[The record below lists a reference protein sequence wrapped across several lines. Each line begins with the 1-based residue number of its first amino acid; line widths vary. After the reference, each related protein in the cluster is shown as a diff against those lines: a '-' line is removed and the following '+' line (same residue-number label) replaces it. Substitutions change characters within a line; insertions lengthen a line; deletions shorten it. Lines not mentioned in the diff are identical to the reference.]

1 VSLLEQLKHPVR
13 LLPGLL
19 VTIVIAVAAS
29 YIGHLLPV
37 VGAPIVAILMG
48 ILLRYMLRSP
58 DKTQPGV
65 SFASKRVL
73 QFAIIL
79 LGANLNLAVVWKTG
93 IQSFWVMIGSLAVA
107 LAGGTLIG
115 KWLRLPKNIIR
126 LITVGTSICGASAI
140 SAVAPIVAAEEGE
153 IAYAISTIF
162 LFNVIAVFLF
172 PLIGHV
178 FHFSST
184 EFGMWAGTAIN
195 DTSSVVAAGY
205 SFSHAAGQYATVV
218 KLTRSL
224 AIIPVSLW
232 FAFMAI
238 KSARKEKTLQ
248 VENHPEVAYSEK
260 FSDETYHTSRKV
272 RIQFPMFILG
282 FVAMASLDTFGVFG
296 RAGGTPISQL
306 GQFFIAVA
314 LAGIGLNTNIKSL
327 VKTGHRPLLMGLC
340 TWALVAVSS
349 LILQG
354 LTR

>member
-1 VSLLEQLKHPVR
+1 MSLLEQLKHPAR

-19 VTIVIAVAAS
+19 VTLVIAAVAA
-29 YIGHLLPV
+29 YIGHLIPV
-37 VGAPIVAILMG
+37 VGAPITAILLG
-48 ILLRYMLRSP
+48 ILLRNILRSP
-58 DKTQPGV
+58 DTTRPGI

-73 QFAIIL
+73 QFAVIL

-93 IQSFWVMIGSLAVA
+93 AQSFWVMIGSLAVA
-107 LAGGTLIG
+107 LVGGTLVG
-115 KWLRLPKNIIR
+115 KLFRLPKNLIR

-140 SAVAPIVAAEEGE
+140 SAVAPILVAEEGE

-172 PLIGHV
+172 PLIGHI
-178 FHFSST
+178 FHFSSMT
-184 EFGMWAGTAIN
+184 FGMWAGTAIN

-232 FAFMAI
+232 FAFMAA
-238 KSARKEKTLQ
+238 KSSHT
-248 VENHPEVAYSEK
+248 ENHARPR
-260 FSDETYHTSRKV
+260 F
-272 RIQFPMFILG
+272 QFPMFILG
-282 FVAMASLDTFGVFG
+282 FVAMAALDTFGVFG
-296 RAGGTPISQL
+296 RVGGTDISRL
-306 GQFFIAVA
+306 GQFFISVA
-314 LAGIGLNTNIKSL
+314 LAAIGLSTDVKAL
-327 VKTGHRPLLMGLC
+327 FKTGHRPLLMGFC

-349 LILQG
+349 LLLQA